1 MARRKELLDSVA
13 SRCRR
18 EGAEGVLVLPL
29 DLGEMGNNGK
39 AVDAA
44 VEEFGSESFY
54 RGRQKGGPAYTVFE
68 LLLRQY
74 SNFEEYI
81 Y

>member
-1 MARRKELLDSVA
+1 MQVARRKELLESVA
-13 SRCRR
+13 SRCRE

-44 VEEFGSESFY
+44 IEEFGSESNL
-54 RGRQKGGPAYTVFE
+54 GKKKGFIGSKNKKMLF
-68 LLLRQY
+68 
-74 SNFEEYI
+74 F
-81 Y
+81 